1 MMNKALNKYK
11 KEKWINTRLSRRHK
25 ARRFFIKRQLSSIL
39 AQSTKQISA
48 IKSSSQGDR
57 ISKNIAIAK
66 IVFRTAVAL
75 GLVK

>member
-1 MMNKALNKYK
+1 MNKSLNKYK
-11 KEKWINTRLSRRHK
+11 KEKWINTRLSRRYK
-25 ARRFFIKRQLSSIL
+25 ARSFFRKCQLYSIL
-39 AQSTKQISA
+39 AQSTGQISA

-57 ISKNIAIAK
+57 ESKNIAIAN